1 MTNTEINTLLSSQQ
15 SFFATGAT
23 LDVQFRI
30 NSLKK
35 LRKIIKAY
43 EADITQAL
51 KTDLGK
57 SAQESYMC
65 EIGLTLS
72 EISYMLSHV
81 RQFMREHTVAT
92 PLAQFAS
99 RSYVKPSPYGNVLI
113 MSPWNYPFLL
123 TMEPLVDALAAG
135 NTAIVKPSAY
145 SPAKSL
151 QR

>member
-43 EADITQAL
+43 EADIRQAL

-81 RQFMREHTVAT
+81 RQFDTNVPKVRQISTGHTD
-92 PLAQFAS
+92 
-99 RSYVKPSPYGNVLI
+99 
-113 MSPWNYPFLL
+113 FLL
-123 TMEPLVDALAAG
+123 LLPT
-135 NTAIVKPSAY
+135 
-145 SPAKSL
+145 
-151 QR
+151 Q